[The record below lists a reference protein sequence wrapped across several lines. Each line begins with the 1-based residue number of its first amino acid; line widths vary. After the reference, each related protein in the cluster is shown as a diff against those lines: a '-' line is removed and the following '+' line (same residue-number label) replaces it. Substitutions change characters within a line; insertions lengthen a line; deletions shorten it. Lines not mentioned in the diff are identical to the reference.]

1 MIFNKEF
8 TSAILIIGNEI
19 LSGRTVDKN
28 TSIIA
33 KWLGDLGISVEE
45 VKIIPDKEDVIISSL
60 NELRKKYQYVFTT
73 GGIGPTH
80 DDITSE
86 SVAKAFGKKYG
97 YNKEAYAILEKYY
110 AKSEFNEGRK
120 KMARM
125 PEGAILIY
133 NKEGSAP
140 AFSVENV
147 FVLPGIPSYVELM
160 LPQLKE
166 VLVSGKK
173 IVSLSCDAKVRESAI
188 AVELS
193 NIQDKYPDIDIGS
206 YPYSKE
212 GSFGTMLVM
221 RGVDEAKILRCK
233 QEIDLMIKN
242 FTKTIL

>member
-1 MIFNKEF
+1 MIFSKEF

-28 TSIIA
+28 TSFIA

-86 SVAKAFGKKYG
+86 SVAKAFGKKYE
-97 YNKEAYAILEKYY
+97 YNQEAYVILEKYY
-110 AKSEFNEGRK
+110 ANSDFNEGRK

-125 PEGAILIY
+125 PEAASLIY
-133 NKEGSAP
+133 NKQGSAP
-140 AFSVENV
+140 AFSIENV

-160 LPQLKE
+160 LPQLKD
-166 VLVSGKK
+166 VLISGKK
-173 IVSLSCDAKVRESAI
+173 IISVSVDAKIRESSV
-188 AVELS
+188 AVDLS
-193 NIQDKYPDIDIGS
+193 KIQDKYPNIDIGS

-212 GSFGTMLVM
+212 GGFGTVLVM
-221 RGVDEAKILRCK
+221 RGIDSAEINSCK
-233 QEIDLMIKN
+233 EEVKEMVKN
-242 FTKTIL
+242 FASN

>member
-1 MIFNKEF
+1 MNFSKEF

-28 TSIIA
+28 TSFIA

-45 VKIIPDKEDVIISSL
+45 VKIIPDKEDIIITSL

-86 SVAKAFGKKYG
+86 SVAKAFGKKYE

-110 AKSEFNEGRK
+110 ANSDFNEGRK

-125 PEGAILIY
+125 PETASLIY
-133 NKEGSAP
+133 NKQGSAP
-140 AFSVENV
+140 AFSIENV

-160 LPQLKE
+160 LPQLKD
-166 VLVSGKK
+166 VLISGKK
-173 IVSLSCDAKVRESAI
+173 IISVSIDAKIRESSV
-188 AVELS
+188 AVDLS
-193 NIQDKYPDIDIGS
+193 KIQDKYPNIDIGS

-212 GSFGTMLVM
+212 GGFGTILVM
-221 RGVDEAKILRCK
+221 RGIDNAEINRCK
-233 QEIDLMIKN
+233 EEVKEMVKKFDSN
-242 FTKTIL
+242 

>member
-1 MIFNKEF
+1 MIFSKEF

-28 TSIIA
+28 TSFIA

-45 VKIIPDKEDVIISSL
+45 VRVIPDKEDVIIYVL

-80 DDITSE
+80 DDITSK
-86 SVAKAFGKKYG
+86 SVAKAFGKKYD
-97 YNKEAYAILEKYY
+97 YNKEAYAILKKYY
-110 AKSEFNEGRK
+110 ANSDFNEGRK

-125 PEGAILIY
+125 PEGATLIY
-133 NKEGSAP
+133 NEQGSAP
-140 AFSVENV
+140 AFSIENV

-166 VLVSGKK
+166 VLVGGKK
-173 IVSLSCDAKVRESAI
+173 IISISCDTKMRESSI

-193 NIQDKYPDIDIGS
+193 KIQDNYPDIDIGS

-212 GSFGTMLVM
+212 GGFGTMLIM
-221 RGVDEAKILRCK
+221 RSTDKKKVNKCK
-233 QEIDLMIKN
+233 KEIEFMLMKFAEN
-242 FTKTIL
+242 

>member
-1 MIFNKEF
+1 MNFNKEF

-28 TSIIA
+28 TSFIA

-45 VKIIPDKEDVIISSL
+45 VKIIPDKENVIISSI
-60 NELRKKYQYVFTT
+60 NELRKTYQYVFTT

-86 SVAKAFGKKYG
+86 SVAKAFGRNYD

-110 AKSEFNEGRK
+110 VNSEFNEGRK

-125 PEGAILIY
+125 PEGATLIY
-133 NKEGSAP
+133 NEQGSAP

-160 LPQLKE
+160 LPQLKN
-166 VLVSGKK
+166 VLISGKK
-173 IVSLSCDAKVRESAI
+173 IISDSVDAKVRESTI
-188 AVELS
+188 AVDLAS
-193 NIQDKYPDIDIGS
+193 IQNKYPDVDIGS

-212 GSFGTMLVM
+212 GGFGTVLVL
-221 RGVDEAKILRCK
+221 RAVDSIQINNCK
-233 QEIDLMIKN
+233 EEVEEMVKKFASN
-242 FTKTIL
+242 

>member
-1 MIFNKEF
+1 MNFSKEF

-28 TSIIA
+28 TSFIA

-86 SVAKAFGKKYG
+86 SVAKAFGKKYD
-97 YNKEAYAILEKYY
+97 YNKEAYSILEKYY
-110 AKSEFNEGRK
+110 ENSDFNEGRK

-125 PEGAILIY
+125 PEGANLIY
-133 NKEGSAP
+133 NKQGSAP
-140 AFSVENV
+140 AFYIDNV

-160 LPQLKE
+160 LPPLKDL
-166 VLVSGKK
+166 LVKGKK
-173 IVSLSCDAKVRESAI
+173 IISISCDAKVRESTI
-188 AVELS
+188 AVDLS
-193 NIQDKYPDIDIGS
+193 EIQDRYPDVDIGS
-206 YPYSKE
+206 YPYSQE
-212 GSFGTMLVM
+212 GGFGTVLVM
-221 RGVDEAKILRCK
+221 RSIDEIKIQKCK
-233 QEIDLMIKN
+233 SEIEEMIKK
-242 FTKTIL
+242 FTSK

>member
-1 MIFNKEF
+1 MNFSKEF

-28 TSIIA
+28 TSFIA

-45 VKIIPDKEDVIISSL
+45 VRVVPDKESIIIASL

-86 SVAKAFGKKYG
+86 SVAKAFGRKYD

-110 AKSEFNEGRK
+110 AKSDFNEGRK

-125 PEGAILIY
+125 PEGATLIY
-133 NKEGSAP
+133 NENGSAP

-147 FVLPGIPSYVELM
+147 FVLPGIPSYVEAM
-160 LPQLKE
+160 IPQLKK

-173 IVSLSCDAKVRESAI
+173 IISTSYDAKVRESSI
-188 AVELS
+188 AVELEK
-193 NIQDKYPDIDIGS
+193 IQNKYPEVDIGS
-206 YPYSKE
+206 YPYSNKD
-212 GSFGTMLVM
+212 SFGTVLVI
-221 RGVDEAKILRCK
+221 RSIDEIKIMECK
-233 QEIDLMIKN
+233 FEIEKLVKIFEM
-242 FTKTIL
+242 

>member
-1 MIFNKEF
+1 MIFSKEF

-28 TSIIA
+28 TSFIA

-86 SVAKAFGKKYG
+86 SVAKAFGKKYE

-110 AKSEFNEGRK
+110 ANSDFNEGRK

-125 PEGAILIY
+125 PEGATLIY
-133 NKEGSAP
+133 NEQGSAP
-140 AFSVENV
+140 AFYIENV
-147 FVLPGIPSYVELM
+147 FVLPGIPSYVQSM
-160 LPQLKE
+160 ILPLRN
-166 VLVSGKK
+166 VLISGKK
-173 IVSLSCDAKVRESAI
+173 IISVSCDVKVRESSIAI
-188 AVELS
+188 ELS
-193 NIQDKYPDIDIGS
+193 GIQDKYLEIDIGS

-212 GSFGTMLVM
+212 GEFGTVLVM
-221 RGVDEAKILRCK
+221 RGIDKVEIFKCK
-233 QEIDLMIKN
+233 HEIEEMISKHSSN
-242 FTKTIL
+242 

>member
-1 MIFNKEF
+1 MNFSKEF

-28 TSIIA
+28 TSFIA

-86 SVAKAFGKKYG
+86 SVAKAFGKKYE
-97 YNKEAYAILEKYY
+97 YNKEAYVILEKYY
-110 AKSEFNEGRK
+110 ANSDFNEGRK

>member
-1 MIFNKEF
+1 MNFSKEF

-28 TSIIA
+28 TSFIA
-33 KWLGDLGISVEE
+33 KWLGELGISVEE
-45 VKIIPDKEDVIISSL
+45 VRVVPDKEEVIIASL

-86 SVAKAFGKKYG
+86 SVAKAFGRKYD

-110 AKSEFNEGRK
+110 AKSDFNEGRK

-125 PEGAILIY
+125 PEGATLIY
-133 NKEGSAP
+133 NDNGSAP

-147 FVLPGIPSYVELM
+147 FVLPGIPSYVEAM
-160 LPQLKE
+160 IPQLKK

-173 IVSLSCDAKVRESAI
+173 IISVSCDAKVRESSI
-188 AVELS
+188 AVDLE
-193 NIQDKYPDIDIGS
+193 NIQNKYPDIDIGS
-206 YPYSKE
+206 YPYSNEE
-212 GSFGTMLVM
+212 GFGTVLVM
-221 RGVDEAKILRCK
+221 RSTDENKITSCK
-233 QEIDLMIKN
+233 SEIEKMIKN
-242 FTKTIL
+242 FEN

>member
-1 MIFNKEF
+1 MNFSKEF

-28 TSIIA
+28 TSFIA
-33 KWLGDLGISVEE
+33 KWLGELGISVEE
-45 VKIIPDKEDVIISSL
+45 VRVIPDRESVIINTI

-86 SVAKAFGKKYG
+86 SVAKAFEKKCD

-110 AKSEFNEGRK
+110 ANSDFNEGRK
-120 KMARM
+120 KMAKM
-125 PEGAILIY
+125 PEGANLIY
-133 NKEGSAP
+133 NEQGSAP
-140 AFSVENV
+140 AFYIENV

-160 LPQLKE
+160 LPQLKK

-173 IVSLSCDAKVRESAI
+173 IISVSCDAKLRESSI
-188 AVELS
+188 AVDLS

-206 YPYSKE
+206 YPYSQE
-212 GSFGTMLVM
+212 GGFGTVLVM
-221 RGVDEAKILRCK
+221 RAVDEAKVLRCK
-233 QEIDLMIKN
+233 EEVEEMIRKHTSN
-242 FTKTIL
+242 

>member
-1 MIFNKEF
+1 MNFSKEF

-28 TSIIA
+28 TSFIA
-33 KWLGDLGISVEE
+33 KWLGELGISVEE
-45 VKIIPDKEDVIISSL
+45 VRVIPDKEQVIIDSL

-86 SVAKAFGKKYG
+86 SVAKAFGKKYD

-110 AKSEFNEGRK
+110 AKSDFNEGRK

-125 PEGAILIY
+125 PEGATLIY
-133 NKEGSAP
+133 NDNGSAP

-147 FVLPGIPSYVELM
+147 FVLPGIPSYVEAM
-160 LPQLKE
+160 IPQLKK

-173 IVSLSCDAKVRESAI
+173 IISVTCDAKVRESSI
-188 AVELS
+188 AVDLE
-193 NIQDKYPDIDIGS
+193 NIQNKYPDIDIGS
-206 YPYSKE
+206 YPYSSLE
-212 GSFGTMLVM
+212 GFGTMLVM
-221 RGVDEAKILRCK
+221 RSIDETQVNNCK
-233 QEIDLMIKN
+233 KEIESMIQKYV
-242 FTKTIL
+242 T

>member
-1 MIFNKEF
+1 MIFSKEF

-28 TSIIA
+28 TSFIS

-86 SVAKAFGKKYG
+86 SVAKAFGKKYV
-97 YNKEAYAILEKYY
+97 YNKEAYVILEKYY
-110 AKSEFNEGRK
+110 ANSDFNEGRK

-125 PEGAILIY
+125 PEGATLIY
-133 NKEGSAP
+133 NEQGSAP
-140 AFSVENV
+140 AFYIENV
-147 FVLPGIPSYVELM
+147 FVLPGIPSYVQSM
-160 LPQLKE
+160 ILPLRN
-166 VLVSGKK
+166 VLISGKK
-173 IVSLSCDAKVRESAI
+173 IISVSCDVKVRESSIAI
-188 AVELS
+188 ELS
-193 NIQDKYPDIDIGS
+193 GIQDKYLEIDIGS

-212 GSFGTMLVM
+212 GEFGTVLVM
-221 RGVDEAKILRCK
+221 RGIDKVEIFKCK
-233 QEIDLMIKN
+233 HEIEEMISKHSSN
-242 FTKTIL
+242 

>member
-1 MIFNKEF
+1 MIFSKEF

-28 TSIIA
+28 TSFIA

-45 VKIIPDKEDVIISSL
+45 VKIIPDKEDIIITSL

-86 SVAKAFGKKYG
+86 SVAKTFGKKYE

-110 AKSEFNEGRK
+110 ANSEFNEGRK

-125 PEGAILIY
+125 PESASLIY
-133 NKEGSAP
+133 NKQGSAP
-140 AFSVENV
+140 AFSIENV

-160 LPQLKE
+160 LPQLKD
-166 VLVSGKK
+166 VLISGKK
-173 IVSLSCDAKVRESAI
+173 IISVSIDAKIRESSV
-188 AVELS
+188 AVDLS
-193 NIQDKYPDIDIGS
+193 KIQDKYPNIDIGS

-212 GSFGTMLVM
+212 GGFGTVLVM
-221 RGVDEAKILRCK
+221 RGIDSAEINRCTEEVK
-233 QEIDLMIKN
+233 EMVKKFASN
-242 FTKTIL
+242 

>member
-28 TSIIA
+28 TSFIA

-212 GSFGTMLVM
+212 GGFGTMLVM

-233 QEIDLMIKN
+233 QQIDLMIKN
-242 FTKTIL
+242 FIK

>member
-1 MIFNKEF
+1 MNFSKEF

-28 TSIIA
+28 TSFIA

-45 VKIIPDKEDVIISSL
+45 VKIIPDKEDIIITSL

-86 SVAKAFGKKYG
+86 SVAKAFGKKYE

-110 AKSEFNEGRK
+110 ANSDFNEGRK

-125 PEGAILIY
+125 PEAASLIY
-133 NKEGSAP
+133 NKQGSAP
-140 AFSVENV
+140 AFSIENV

-160 LPQLKE
+160 LPQLKD
-166 VLVSGKK
+166 VLISGKK
-173 IVSLSCDAKVRESAI
+173 IISVSIDAKIRESSV
-188 AVELS
+188 AVDLS
-193 NIQDKYPDIDIGS
+193 KIQDKYPNIDIGS

-212 GSFGTMLVM
+212 GGFGTVLVM
-221 RGVDEAKILRCK
+221 RGIDSAEINRCK
-233 QEIDLMIKN
+233 EEVKEMVKKFASN
-242 FTKTIL
+242 

>member
-1 MIFNKEF
+1 MNFSKEF

-28 TSIIA
+28 TSFIA

-86 SVAKAFGKKYG
+86 SVAKAFGKKYE

-110 AKSEFNEGRK
+110 ANSDFNEGRK

-125 PEGAILIY
+125 PEAASLIY
-133 NKEGSAP
+133 NKQGSAP
-140 AFSVENV
+140 AFSIENV

-160 LPQLKE
+160 LPQLKD
-166 VLVSGKK
+166 VLISGKK
-173 IVSLSCDAKVRESAI
+173 IISVSIDAKIRESSV
-188 AVELS
+188 AVDLS
-193 NIQDKYPDIDIGS
+193 KIQDKYPNIDIGS

-212 GSFGTMLVM
+212 GGFGTVLVM
-221 RGVDEAKILRCK
+221 RGIDSAEINRCTEEVK
-233 QEIDLMIKN
+233 EMVKKFASN
-242 FTKTIL
+242 

>member
-1 MIFNKEF
+1 MNFSKEF

-28 TSIIA
+28 TSFIA

-86 SVAKAFGKKYG
+86 SVAKAFGKKYD

-110 AKSEFNEGRK
+110 ANSDFNEGRK

-125 PEGAILIY
+125 PEAASLIY
-133 NKEGSAP
+133 NKQGSAP
-140 AFSVENV
+140 AFSIENV

-160 LPQLKE
+160 LPQLKD
-166 VLVSGKK
+166 VLISGKK
-173 IVSLSCDAKVRESAI
+173 IISVSVDAKIRESSV
-188 AVELS
+188 AVDLS
-193 NIQDKYPDIDIGS
+193 KIQDKYPNIDIGS

-212 GSFGTMLVM
+212 GGFGTVLVM
-221 RGVDEAKILRCK
+221 RGIDSAEINRCK
-233 QEIDLMIKN
+233 EEVKEMVKKFASN
-242 FTKTIL
+242 